1 MLHLDNERERI
12 IAELERL
19 DAMLYKN
26 EQLFDLC
33 TDDTE
38 TEALIYEHKALML
51 RYSALLAKAKETDM
65 GGSELIWQRSQR
77 SARRQY

>member
-26 EQLFDLC
+26 EQLFDLA
-33 TDDTE
+33 TEDTE
-38 TEALIYEHKALML
+38 TEALIYENRALRL
-51 RYSALLAKAKETDM
+51 RYSALIAKAKALGITD
-65 GGSELIWQRSQR
+65 GRGYI
-77 SARRQY
+77 